1 MAPSVCVWELF
12 CSLSKYGV
20 CEMSLEWS
28 PDFQPPYICMCMHVY
43 LYYCYYS
50 FPTISLIVVFN
61 LKGCFLCREGNEF
74 SPVVGFFIYTSPSEV
89 CKTCFL
95 CSNVCARTR
104 NIFLIPITALP
115 YMGFFF
121 LEFYLFYGSYCWP
134 SSINVSGKLWLR
146 EDKSRHGLWTK
157 IIWVLWW
164 LIIVIRIRG
173 ERSNDSNLEWFPNGV
188 VRPCSHLLEF
198 LVWMFFIWVISHFGT
213 GYLRHNWICI

>member
-1 MAPSVCVWELF
+1 MASSVCVWELF

-50 FPTISLIVVFN
+50 FPTISLILVFN

-115 YMGFFF
+115 YVGFFF
-121 LEFYLFYGSYCWP
+121 LAVLSFL
-134 SSINVSGKLWLR
+134 
-146 EDKSRHGLWTK
+146 
-157 IIWVLWW
+157 WVL
-164 LIIVIRIRG
+164 LLTIINQREWEIVVKRRQVSSWIMDQ
-173 ERSNDSNLEWFPNGV
+173 NNLSLMMIDNSYPYKRWK
-188 VRPCSHLLEF
+188 
-198 LVWMFFIWVISHFGT
+198 I
-213 GYLRHNWICI
+213 